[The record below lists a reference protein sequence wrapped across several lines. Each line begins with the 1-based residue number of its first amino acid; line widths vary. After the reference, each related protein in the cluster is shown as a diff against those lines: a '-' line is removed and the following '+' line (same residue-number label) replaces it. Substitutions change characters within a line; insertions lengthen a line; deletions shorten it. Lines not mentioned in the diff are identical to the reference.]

1 MSTDRT
7 GAGQGSAGKSSS
19 DRSAS
24 ERDARKTAGNG
35 FARDTWI
42 NLKRWL
48 LKTVRNPFVVTSS
61 LLNPIIFLVLFTEV
75 FGGIA
80 EGAIGQSLGTEV
92 SYVVFLVPAIV
103 IQTALIAATTSGI
116 GLVDDI
122 ENGMFEKVLVSPMH
136 RGAVFLGKSLSE
148 VLRIVVQ
155 VAIVLTLGY
164 VLLYLDTGA
173 APTEFVATGALGVL
187 GIVAVAIV
195 FSIWFTAFSNVMAL
209 WTRDQE
215 STIIAVNLL
224 QFPLLFL
231 SSAFLP
237 LESLPNWVQTVAAL
251 NPITY
256 GVDATRALMLG
267 EDVMTVIEIS
277 AFGGIWNT
285 LVPALAVLVALDVI
299 LGGIA
304 VYFLNSASSSDVR

>member
-1 MSTDRT
+1 MSID
-7 GAGQGSAGKSSS
+7 AE
-19 DRSAS
+19 S
-24 ERDARKTAGNG
+24 EGGRKTAGNG
-35 FARDTWI
+35 FVRDTWI

-48 LKTVRNPFVVTSS
+48 IKTTRNPFVMTVS

-75 FGGIA
+75 FGGIT
-80 EGAIGQSLGTEV
+80 EGAIAQSLGTEA
-92 SYVVFLVPAIV
+92 SYVTFLVPAIV

-136 RGAVFLGKSLSE
+136 RGAIFLGKSLSE

-155 VAIVLTLGY
+155 IGIILALGY

-173 APTEFVATGALGVL
+173 SVTDYVETGVLGAL
-187 GIVAVAIV
+187 GIVAVGIV
-195 FSIWFTAFSNVMAL
+195 FSIWFTALSNVVAL
-209 WTRDQE
+209 VTRDQE

-237 LESLPNWVQTVAAL
+237 IEALPEWVQTIAAL

-256 GVDATRALMLG
+256 GVDAARALMFG
-267 EDVMTVIEIS
+267 QDVMTVLEVS
-277 AFGGIWNT
+277 AFGGMWNT
-285 LVPALAVLVALDVI
+285 LVPALAVLGALDLV
-299 LGGIA
+299 LGA
-304 VYFLNSASSSDVR
+304 VAVHFLNGASSSDVQ

>member
-1 MSTDRT
+1 M
-7 GAGQGSAGKSSS
+7 SAGAETGRK
-19 DRSAS
+19 RS
-24 ERDARKTAGNG
+24 GNG
-35 FARDTWI
+35 FLVDTWI
-42 NLKRWL
+42 NLKRWV
-48 LKTVRNPFVVTSS
+48 LKTTRNPFVMTVS

-75 FGGIA
+75 FGQITA
-80 EGAIGQSLGTEV
+80 GAVSQSLGTEA
-92 SYVVFLVPAIV
+92 SYVTYLVPAIV

-148 VLRIVVQ
+148 ILRIIVQ
-155 VAIVLTLGY
+155 VAIILVLGY
-164 VLLYLDTGA
+164 ALLYIDTGA
-173 APTEFVATGALGVL
+173 SLDEYIATGVPGAL

-195 FSIWFTAFSNVMAL
+195 FSIWFTALSNVVAL
-209 WTRDQE
+209 ITRDQE

-237 LESLPNWVQTVAAL
+237 LEILPGWVQTVAAL

-256 GVDATRALMLG
+256 GVDAARALMFG
-267 EDVMTVIEIS
+267 QDVMTVIEVS
-277 AFGGIWNT
+277 SFGGLWNT
-285 LVPALAVLVALDVI
+285 LVPALAVLAVLDLA
-299 LGGIA
+299 LGGVA
-304 VYFLNSASSSDVR
+304 VSFLNSASSSDVQ

>member
-1 MSTDRT
+1 MSAEAET
-7 GAGQGSAGKSSS
+7 G
-19 DRSAS
+19 
-24 ERDARKTAGNG
+24 RKTSGNG
-35 FARDTWI
+35 FVGDTWI
-42 NLKRWL
+42 NLKRWV
-48 LKTVRNPFVVTSS
+48 LKTTRNPFVMTVS

-75 FGGIA
+75 FGQITA
-80 EGAIGQSLGTEV
+80 GAVSQSLGTEA
-92 SYVVFLVPAIV
+92 SYVTYLVPAIV

-116 GLVDDI
+116 GLVEDI

-155 VAIVLTLGY
+155 VTIILVLGY
-164 VLLYLDTGA
+164 VLLALDTGA
-173 APTEFVATGALGVL
+173 SLDEYIATGVPGAL

-195 FSIWFTAFSNVMAL
+195 FSVWFTALSNVVAL
-209 WTRDQE
+209 LTRDQE

-237 LESLPNWVQTVAAL
+237 LEILPGWVQTVAAL

-256 GVDATRALMLG
+256 GVDAARALMFG
-267 EDVMTVIEIS
+267 QDVMTVIEVS
-277 AFGGIWNT
+277 SFGGLWNT
-285 LVPALAVLVALDVI
+285 LVPALAVLAALDLV
-299 LGGIA
+299 LGA
-304 VYFLNSASSSDVR
+304 VAVSSLNSASSSDVQ

>member
-1 MSTDRT
+1 V
-7 GAGQGSAGKSSS
+7 S
-19 DRSAS
+19 DRSA
-24 ERDARKTAGNG
+24 AGRKTAGNG

-42 NLKRWL
+42 NLKRWV
-48 LKTVRNPFVVTSS
+48 LKTTRNPFVMTVS

-75 FGGIA
+75 FGVIT
-80 EGAIGQSLGTEV
+80 EGPIGESLGADV
-92 SYVVFLVPAIV
+92 SYTTFLVPAIV

-116 GLVDDI
+116 GLVEDI

-155 VAIVLTLGY
+155 VSIILVLGY

-173 APTEFVATGALGVL
+173 APREYVATGALGAL
-187 GIVAVAIV
+187 GIVAIAVL
-195 FSIWFTAFSNVMAL
+195 FSIWFTAFSNVTAL
-209 WTRDQE
+209 LTRDQE

-237 LESLPNWVQTVAAL
+237 LEILPGWVQTVAAL

-256 GVDATRALMLG
+256 GVDATRALMFG
-267 EDVMTVIEIS
+267 QDVMTAVEVTS
-277 AFGGIWNT
+277 FGGMWNT
-285 LVPALAVLVALDVI
+285 LVPAIAVLAVLDLL
-299 LGGIA
+299 LGVLA
-304 VYFLNSASSSDVR
+304 VSFLNRASSSDVQ